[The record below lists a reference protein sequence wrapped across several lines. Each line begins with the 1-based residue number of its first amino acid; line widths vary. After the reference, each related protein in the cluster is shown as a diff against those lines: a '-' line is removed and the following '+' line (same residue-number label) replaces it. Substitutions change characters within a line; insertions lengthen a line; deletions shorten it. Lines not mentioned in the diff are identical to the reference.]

1 MNISV
6 TLLCAFSEHLT
17 IKGNAPRTIINKLS
31 QVKRFVLLSGGNI
44 TPFEDSRLSM
54 AKDAQLKRKDV
65 RTNVKP
71 PIPIHLFKQ
80 VLLYIPE
87 TFEGFSLKAI
97 LLIIYY
103 GALRQSEIVPPTIKD
118 FNHKR
123 YMCKSDIQFVQK
135 KVFITLRWAKN
146 IKKSHKFKTVLL
158 TQCNDSVL
166 CPVYALKMFFICP
179 QGFIQR
185 TLFLSFKMDHQCL
198 LNM

>member
-71 PIPIHLFKQ
+71 LIPIHLFKQ
-80 VLLYIPE
+80 ALLYIPE

-103 GALRQSEIVPPTIKD
+103 GALRQSEIVPPTVKD
-118 FNHKR
+118 FNYKI
-123 YMCKSDIQFVQK
+123 YMYKLNVTFAHVSFVVKIFDSRRNNFRLAQGPIINNEKYGFQAETFKSFWYIQ
-135 KVFITLRWAKN
+135 KN
-146 IKKSHKFKTVLL
+146 LL
-158 TQCNDSVL
+158 
-166 CPVYALKMFFICP
+166 K
-179 QGFIQR
+179 
-185 TLFLSFKMDHQCL
+185 
-198 LNM
+198 